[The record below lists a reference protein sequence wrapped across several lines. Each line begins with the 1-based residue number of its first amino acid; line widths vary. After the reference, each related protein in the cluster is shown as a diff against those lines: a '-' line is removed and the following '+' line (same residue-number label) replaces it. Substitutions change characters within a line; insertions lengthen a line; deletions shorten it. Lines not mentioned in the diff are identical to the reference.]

1 MRRLRRMNGLLAR
14 AAASVG
20 LLVPLVLASAA
31 PVVASCQMP
40 FPIDE
45 ATALQQ
51 GMREADSVFLGTVT
65 SLSNGN
71 SWATVAVEEVW
82 KGPDLAPTVEVRGAI
97 EGMTTSA
104 DRMYAA
110 GRSYLFVVL
119 IADGQLT
126 DNACSATREFTGEL
140 TALRPASA
148 RPPVSATPEP
158 DAAASFDPSSLLL
171 PGALIVAAGVVV
183 FGAALALRRRT

>member
-1 MRRLRRMNGLLAR
+1 MNGLLAR
-14 AAASVG
+14 GAALTTLLAG
-20 LLVPLVLASAA
+20 LLISAGPA
-31 PVVASCQMP
+31 VASCQMP

-51 GMREADSVFLGTVT
+51 GIGDADSVFLGTVT

-82 KGPDLAPTVEVRGAI
+82 KGPDLAPTVEVRGAM

-110 GRSYLFVVL
+110 GKAYLFVVV

-126 DNACSATREFTGEL
+126 DNACSATREFTADL
-140 TALRPASA
+140 TAFRPASA
-148 RPPVSATPEP
+148 RQPVSAAPEP
-158 DAAASFDPSSLLL
+158 DAAAPFDPASLLL
-171 PGALIVAAGVVV
+171 PGALIVAAGTVV
-183 FGAALALRRRT
+183 FGAALVLRRRT